1 MSKWYVSQI
10 GRREHYAL
18 PAYLH
23 RCGQLGLFATD
34 IWAPWAASPR
44 SLFRPDKLAQ
54 RFEASMSA
62 APVASRSFLAN
73 LIERVRPGDSYQ
85 RWTSEGR
92 SFGAFASGAF
102 GRAGLKAGDVVIGYT
117 AANLEQLVMAKQKD
131 AKALHVQ
138 IDPGLAWY
146 ETRRQ
151 EQDAHPDAEDP
162 FLLPASAFVE
172 RIRSEWQEAD
182 KIVVHSAHSRDA
194 LVAQGVASERCA
206 IIPPAFN
213 SPEASSPRRLKR
225 ERPLRVLF
233 VGSHCLAKG
242 YHVFSEAARQAGP
255 GFEFVSVGRQMLK
268 PAYLAEA
275 ARHVAILGAQSQ
287 ARVREEMARADV
299 LVFPTLSDGFGLVQL
314 EAMAAGLP
322 VIATSACGE
331 VVQDGINGRI
341 VPLRD
346 VSAIVT
352 ALWELREDPT
362 KYEQFSQAASERVRD
377 FSPAKH
383 FAALMAL

>member
-1 MSKWYVSQI
+1 MWYVSQI

-23 RCGQLGLFATD
+23 RSGQLGLFATD

-44 SLFRPDKLAQ
+44 SLFRPEKLAQ

-62 APVASRSFLAN
+62 APVASRSFFAN
-73 LIERVRPGDSYQ
+73 LIERFRPGDSFE
-85 RWTSEGR
+85 RWTGEGR
-92 SFGAFASGAF
+92 SFGAFASDAF

-117 AANLEQLVMAKQKD
+117 AANLEQLVTAKQRGV
-131 AKALHVQ
+131 KALHVQ

-146 ETRRQ
+146 ETRRL
-151 EQDAHPDAEDP
+151 EQAAYPDAEEP
-162 FLLPASAFVE
+162 SRVPSPAFVE
-172 RIRSEWQEAD
+172 RIRSEWQQAD

-194 LVAQGVASERCA
+194 LVAQGIASERCA
-206 IIPPAFN
+206 IIPPAF
-213 SPEASSPRRLKR
+213 SSAEASSPRRLKR

-242 YHVFSEAARQAGP
+242 FHVFSEAAHLAGP
-255 GFEFVSVGRQMLK
+255 GFEFVSVGRHMLK
-268 PAYLAEA
+268 PAYLAA
-275 ARHVAILGAQSQ
+275 AAGHVAILGAKSQ
-287 ARVREEMARADV
+287 AGVRQEMARADV

-322 VIATSACGE
+322 VIATPACGE
-331 VVQDGINGRI
+331 VVEDGINGRI

-346 VSAIVT
+346 ATAIVSA
-352 ALWELREDPT
+352 LRELRDDPSR
-362 KYEQFSQAASERVRD
+362 YEKFSQAACERVRE
-377 FSPAKH
+377 FSPDRH

>member
-1 MSKWYVSQI
+1 MWYVSQI

-23 RCGQLGLFATD
+23 RLGQLGLFATD

-44 SLFRPDKLAQ
+44 SFLRSEKLAQ
-54 RFEASMSA
+54 RFEASMGD

-73 LIERVRPGDSYQ
+73 LIERVQPGDSYQ
-85 RWTSEGR
+85 RWTAEGR
-92 SFGAFASGAF
+92 RFGDFASDAF

-117 AANLEQLVMAKQKD
+117 AANLEQLVTAKLSG
-131 AKALHVQ
+131 AMALHVQ
-138 IDPGLAWY
+138 IDPGLDWY
-146 ETRRQ
+146 ETRRK
-151 EQDAHPDAEDP
+151 EQAAHPDAEEPSRTPDP
-162 FLLPASAFVE
+162 AFVD
-172 RIRSEWQEAD
+172 RIRCEWQQAD
-182 KIVVHSAHSRDA
+182 KIVVHSAHSRNA
-194 LVAQGVASERCA
+194 LVAQGVASERCV

-213 SPEASSPRRLKR
+213 SAEASSPRRFNR
-225 ERPLRVLF
+225 EQPLRVLF

-242 YHVFSEAARQAGP
+242 FHIFSEAARQAGP
-255 GFEFVSVGRQMLK
+255 GFEFVSVGRRMLK
-268 PAYLAEA
+268 PSYLAVA
-275 ARHVAILGAQSQ
+275 ARHVAILGAKSQ
-287 ARVREEMARADV
+287 AGVRDEMARADV

-314 EAMAAGLP
+314 EAMAEGLP
-322 VIATSACGE
+322 VIATPACGE

-346 VSAIVT
+346 ASAIVT
-352 ALWELREDPT
+352 ALRELRDDPC

>member
-1 MSKWYVSQI
+1 MWYVSQI

-23 RCGQLGLFATD
+23 RSGQLGLFATD

-44 SLFRPDKLAQ
+44 SLFRPEKLAQ
-54 RFEASMSA
+54 RFEASMNA
-62 APVASRSFLAN
+62 APVASRSFFAN

-85 RWTSEGR
+85 RWTGEGR
-92 SFGAFASGAF
+92 SFGAFASDAF

-117 AANLEQLVMAKQKD
+117 AANLEQLVTAKQRG

-146 ETRRQ
+146 ETRRL
-151 EQDAHPDAEDP
+151 EQAAYPDAEEP
-162 FLLPASAFVE
+162 SRVPAPAFVE

-182 KIVVHSAHSRDA
+182 KIVVHSSHSRDS
-194 LVAQGVASERCA
+194 LVAQGIASVRCA

-213 SPEASSPRRLKR
+213 STEASSPRRLKR

-242 YHVFSEAARQAGP
+242 FHVFSEAARQAGP
-255 GFEFVSVGRQMLK
+255 GFEFVSVGRHMLK
-268 PAYLAEA
+268 PSYLAA
-275 ARHVAILGAQSQ
+275 AAGHVAILGAKSQ
-287 ARVREEMARADV
+287 AGVREEMARADV

-322 VIATSACGE
+322 VIATPACGE
-331 VVQDGINGRI
+331 VVQDGVNGRL

-346 VSAIVT
+346 ASAIVT
-352 ALWELREDPT
+352 ALQELRNDSSL
-362 KYEQFSQAASERVRD
+362 YEKFSQAACKRVRD
-377 FSPAKH
+377 FSPDRH
-383 FAALMAL
+383 FAALMDL

>member
-1 MSKWYVSQI
+1 MWYVSQI

-23 RCGQLGLFATD
+23 RSGQLGLFATD

-44 SLFRPDKLAQ
+44 SLFRPEKLAQ
-54 RFEASMSA
+54 RFEASMNA
-62 APVASRSFLAN
+62 APVASRSFFAN

-85 RWTSEGR
+85 RWTGEGR
-92 SFGAFASGAF
+92 SFGAFASDAF

-117 AANLEQLVMAKQKD
+117 AANLEQLVTAKQRG

-146 ETRRQ
+146 ETRRL
-151 EQDAHPDAEDP
+151 EQAAYPDAEEP
-162 FLLPASAFVE
+162 SRVPAPAFVE
-172 RIRSEWQEAD
+172 RIRREWQEAD
-182 KIVVHSAHSRDA
+182 KIVVHSSHSRDS
-194 LVAQGVASERCA
+194 LVAQGIASVRCA

-213 SPEASSPRRLKR
+213 STEASSPRRLKR

-242 YHVFSEAARQAGP
+242 FHVFSEAARQAGP
-255 GFEFVSVGRQMLK
+255 GFEFVSVGRHMLK
-268 PAYLAEA
+268 PSYLAA
-275 ARHVAILGAQSQ
+275 AAGHVAILGAKSQ
-287 ARVREEMARADV
+287 AGVREEMARADV

-322 VIATSACGE
+322 VIATPACGE
-331 VVQDGINGRI
+331 VVQDGVNGRL

-346 VSAIVT
+346 ASAIVT
-352 ALWELREDPT
+352 ALQELRNDSSL
-362 KYEQFSQAASERVRD
+362 YEKFSQAACKRVRD
-377 FSPAKH
+377 FSPDRH
-383 FAALMAL
+383 FAALMDL

>member
-1 MSKWYVSQI
+1 MWYVSQI

-23 RCGQLGLFATD
+23 RSGQLGLFATD

-44 SLFRPDKLAQ
+44 SLFRPEKLAQ
-54 RFEASMSA
+54 RFEASMNA
-62 APVASRSFLAN
+62 APVASRSFFAN

-85 RWTSEGR
+85 RWTGEGR
-92 SFGAFASGAF
+92 SFGAFASDAF

-117 AANLEQLVMAKQKD
+117 AANLEQLVTAKQRG

-146 ETRRQ
+146 ETRRL
-151 EQDAHPDAEDP
+151 EQAAYPDAEEP
-162 FLLPASAFVE
+162 SRVPAPAFVE

-182 KIVVHSAHSRDA
+182 KIVVHSSHSRDS
-194 LVAQGVASERCA
+194 LVAQGIASVRCA

-213 SPEASSPRRLKR
+213 STEASSPRSLKR

-242 YHVFSEAARQAGP
+242 FHVFSEAARQAGP
-255 GFEFVSVGRQMLK
+255 GFEFVSVGRHMLK
-268 PAYLAEA
+268 PSYLAA
-275 ARHVAILGAQSQ
+275 AAGHVAILGAKSQ
-287 ARVREEMARADV
+287 AGVREEMARADV
-299 LVFPTLSDGFGLVQL
+299 LVFPTLPDGFGLVQL

-322 VIATSACGE
+322 VIATPACGE
-331 VVQDGINGRI
+331 VVQDGVNGRL

-346 VSAIVT
+346 ASAIVT
-352 ALWELREDPT
+352 ALQELRNDSSL
-362 KYEQFSQAASERVRD
+362 YEKFSQAACKRVRD
-377 FSPAKH
+377 FSPDRH
-383 FAALMAL
+383 FAALMDL

>member
-1 MSKWYVSQI
+1 MWYVSQI

-23 RCGQLGLFATD
+23 RSGQLGLFATD

-44 SLFRPDKLAQ
+44 SLFRPEKLAQ
-54 RFEASMSA
+54 RFEASMNA
-62 APVASRSFLAN
+62 APVASRSFFAN

-85 RWTSEGR
+85 RWTGEGR
-92 SFGAFASGAF
+92 SFGAFASDAF

-117 AANLEQLVMAKQKD
+117 AANLEQLVTAKQRG

-146 ETRRQ
+146 ETRRL
-151 EQDAHPDAEDP
+151 EQAAYPDAEEP
-162 FLLPASAFVE
+162 SRVPAPAFVE

-182 KIVVHSAHSRDA
+182 KIVVHSSHSRDS
-194 LVAQGVASERCA
+194 LVAQGIASVRCA

-213 SPEASSPRRLKR
+213 STEASSPRSLKR

-242 YHVFSEAARQAGP
+242 FHVFSEAARQAGP
-255 GFEFVSVGRQMLK
+255 GFEFVSVGRHMLK
-268 PAYLAEA
+268 PSYLAA
-275 ARHVAILGAQSQ
+275 AAGHVAILGAKSQ
-287 ARVREEMARADV
+287 AGVREEMARADV

-322 VIATSACGE
+322 VIATPACGE
-331 VVQDGINGRI
+331 VVQDGVNGRL

-346 VSAIVT
+346 ASAIVT
-352 ALWELREDPT
+352 ALQELRNDSSL
-362 KYEQFSQAASERVRD
+362 YEKFSQAACKRVRD
-377 FSPAKH
+377 FSPDRH
-383 FAALMAL
+383 FAALMDL